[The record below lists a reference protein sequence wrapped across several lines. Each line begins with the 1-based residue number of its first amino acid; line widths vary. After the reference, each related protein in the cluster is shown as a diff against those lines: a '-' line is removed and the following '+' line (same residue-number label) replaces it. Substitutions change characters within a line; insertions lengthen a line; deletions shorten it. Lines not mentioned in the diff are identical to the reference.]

1 MYIQDSFGGANA
13 PATGSFITA
22 VTAIVSPLS
31 RGSVTLSSLN
41 PFDFP
46 LIDPALLEHPFDQA
60 AMVRALRGAQ
70 GFLSGGGG
78 AGGSGVKGGQW
89 NDGFV
94 LGPVLGLA
102 DVRNQTQF
110 SLNGPSLSPTEA
122 MRREADDFKLLN
134 YAQEN
139 TQTIWHPVGTARMSP
154 QNASWGVVDPRL
166 RLKKVNGV
174 RVVDASVFVSGSI
187 TLMCLFL
194 LNMFFGWLTSLL

>member
-1 MYIQDSFGGANA
+1 MFEYSYVLDQILSICIQDSFGGANA

-22 VTAIVSPLS
+22 VTASVSPLS
-31 RGSVTLSSLN
+31 CGSVTLASLN

-46 LIDPALLEHPFDQA
+46 LIDPALLTHPFDQA

-70 GFLSGGGG
+70 GSLNSGSG

-94 LGPVLGLA
+94 LGPFLGFA

-110 SLNGPSLSPTEA
+110 SLNGPSLSLIEA
-122 MRREADDFKLLN
+122 MRRDVDDFKLLN

-154 QNASWGVVDPRL
+154 QNDSWVVVDPRL
-166 RLKKVNGV
+166 RLKRLTERGWWMP
-174 RVVDASVFVSGSI
+174 VS
-187 TLMCLFL
+187 
-194 LNMFFGWLTSLL
+194 